1 MSRLLFT
8 CILLLSIYSC
18 STREQERI
26 NGRPYRIAYNQ
37 LKVDTVIREIV
48 YFNGNYLCLQ
58 DDLKIAVFDSNLVRK
73 KVIEDS
79 INIFPISNLYI
90 NSDTVFLFKNEPNL
104 IGYPQNEFYF
114 TGDFEIQ
121 SRKYLIEGP
130 SWPVNSRPLYADSIY
145 DVYAN
150 SIGLGGF
157 LVFFYNKKSKETFS
171 TWSSGPRQVFIYNNN
186 YYVAEEGNY
195 KVSPAFRIISDPTK
209 LIKVPDER
217 VPGMIQVF
225 QHLAPSPGTYYEQ
238 LADSIEKS
246 AGVIYGSSQGRHF
259 IPIYTFE
266 KENQLYTIIKGDST
280 IYLAVHESDSLTKVQ
295 TILDTS
301 IEMQHFYYG
310 RINENHFITFQADG
324 GKTIDNKM
332 QRYSN
337 SGFILIKDS
346 LISFNYYYFRKPY
359 DM

>member
-8 CILLLSIYSC
+8 SILLLSLYSC
-18 STREQERI
+18 STREEERI
-26 NGRPYRIAYNQ
+26 DGHPYRIAYNQ

-73 KVIEDS
+73 KDIEDS
-79 INIFPISNLYI
+79 INIFPISNLYV
-90 NSDTVFLFKNEPNL
+90 NSDTVFLSKDESNL
-104 IGYPQNEFYF
+104 VGYPKNEFYF
-114 TGDFEIQ
+114 TSDFKIQ
-121 SRKYLIEGP
+121 RRKYLIGES
-130 SWPVNSRPLYADSIY
+130 SWPVNSWPLYVDSMY

-150 SIGLGGF
+150 FIGSGGF
-157 LVFFYNKKSKETFS
+157 LVFFYNKKLKETFS
-171 TWSSGPRQVFIYNNN
+171 TWSSGPRQVFNFNNN

-195 KVSPAFRIISDPTK
+195 KVSPAFRIIRDPKK

-217 VPGMIQVF
+217 VPGLIQVF
-225 QHLAPSPGTYYEQ
+225 QHLAPSPGAYYEQ

-246 AGVIYGSSQGRHF
+246 ASVIYGNSQGRHF

-266 KENQLYTIIKGDST
+266 KENKLYTIVKGDST
-280 IYLAVHESDSLTKVQ
+280 IYLAVHKSDNLTKVQ

-301 IEMQHFYYG
+301 IEMRYFQYE

-324 GKTIDNKM
+324 GKMIDNKM

-346 LISFNYYYFRKPY
+346 LISINYYYFRKPY
-359 DM
+359 DL